1 MQFIEQ
7 ANKHQR
13 HFWIQTF
20 IKAKDSEA
28 IQFLM
33 CVRTLNLPK
42 YFNLRTSP
50 RATYQESKKASSKA
64 RFLIKVFPLSFQGL
78 TLTTQFGYDT
88 HPFRYHWA
96 FSTVHCPL

>member
-28 IQFLM
+28 TQFLM
-33 CVRTLNLPK
+33 CVRTLNLLK
-42 YFNLRTSP
+42 NFNLRTSP
-50 RATYQESKKASSKA
+50 RATYQESKKTSSKA
-64 RFLIKVFPLSFQGL
+64 RFLIKVFPLSFQGF
-78 TLTTQFGYDT
+78 TLITQFGYDT
-88 HPFRYHWA
+88 HPFSYHWA
-96 FSTVHCPL
+96 FSTVQCLL